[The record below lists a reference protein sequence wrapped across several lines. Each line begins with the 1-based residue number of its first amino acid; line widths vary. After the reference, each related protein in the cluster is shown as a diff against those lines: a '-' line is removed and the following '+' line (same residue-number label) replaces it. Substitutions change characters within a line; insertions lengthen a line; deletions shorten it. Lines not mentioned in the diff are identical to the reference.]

1 VVELEGRDGA
11 IEVARVFCA
20 ADPGTVLDPKI
31 FEAQMMSGIVF
42 GLSAA
47 IKQQISFA
55 DGVVEQSNYHDHD
68 ALRMIECPE
77 IEIALLENS
86 PFLGG
91 AGEPG
96 TPPVAPALANAIFA
110 LTGKRHRRL
119 PLSTDLA
126 FA

>member
-1 VVELEGRDGA
+1 
-11 IEVARVFCA
+11 
-20 ADPGTVLDPKI
+20 VLDPRN

-47 IKQQISFA
+47 MKQQISFA
-55 DGVVEQSNYHDHD
+55 DHVVEQSNYHDHD
-68 ALRMIECPE
+68 ALRMAECPA

-91 AGEPG
+91 AGEPA

-110 LTGKRHRRL
+110 LTGQRHRRL
-119 PLSTDLA
+119 PLSTEIS